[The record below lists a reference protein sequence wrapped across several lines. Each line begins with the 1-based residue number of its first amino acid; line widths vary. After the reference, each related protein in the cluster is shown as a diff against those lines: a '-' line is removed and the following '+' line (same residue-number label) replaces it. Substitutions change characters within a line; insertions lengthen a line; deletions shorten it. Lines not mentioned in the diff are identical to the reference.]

1 MPRRRF
7 LQAKR
12 RLFSW
17 HTWRFL
23 LVFWIGA
30 VVIGCVA
37 LLLAHGSDEA
47 RDLFHRAL
55 GVSPYLALV
64 ITPAGFALIALLM
77 RLFPGV
83 EGSGIPQA
91 IAALDARDKHV
102 RGALLSMRIAIGKI
116 LLVLLGLACGAS
128 IGREGPT
135 VHVGASIMDGM
146 RRFIRTPDRDYRPN
160 LILAGASAGLAA
172 AFNTP
177 LAGVVFAIEELSR
190 SFEQRAAGTV
200 MTAAILAGM
209 TALGIQGKYY
219 YFGTVTAEV
228 DWLSGVVSVVVCG
241 VVGGLF
247 GGAFSALL
255 VHGGRLLGPWRGR
268 YPVRVAFACGV
279 GVALVG
285 LASGGATFGTG
296 YDAARAMLSGQADVS
311 VGYPFLK
318 WLASLVS
325 YWSGMPGGIFAPSL
339 SVGAGLG
346 YHLSPLLPSAPVA
359 AVALLGMAAYFAG
372 VVQTPLT
379 AVIIIMEMTDDHPML
394 LPVMAT
400 ALIANAVSR
409 FISPHSVYSALAE
422 DFLRAL
428 PAEPEKTSV
437 EVESEQERKS

>member
-1 MPRRRF
+1 
-7 LQAKR
+7 
-12 RLFSW
+12 
-17 HTWRFL
+17 
-23 LVFWIGA
+23 
-30 VVIGCVA
+30 
-37 LLLAHGSDEA
+37 
-47 RDLFHRAL
+47 
-55 GVSPYLALV
+55 
-64 ITPAGFALIALLM
+64 
-77 RLFPGV
+77 
-83 EGSGIPQA
+83 
-91 IAALDARDKHV
+91 
-102 RGALLSMRIAIGKI
+102 
-116 LLVLLGLACGAS
+116 
-128 IGREGPT
+128 
-135 VHVGASIMDGM
+135 
-146 RRFIRTPDRDYRPN
+146 
-160 LILAGASAGLAA
+160 
-172 AFNTP
+172 
-177 LAGVVFAIEELSR
+177 
-190 SFEQRAAGTV
+190 

-346 YHLSPLLPSAPVA
+346 YHLSPR
-359 AVALLGMAAYFAG
+359 
-372 VVQTPLT
+372 PLR
-379 AVIIIMEMTDDHPML
+379 PW
-394 LPVMAT
+394 PCWGW
-400 ALIANAVSR
+400 R
-409 FISPHSVYSALAE
+409 RISQAWY
-422 DFLRAL
+422 R
-428 PAEPEKTSV
+428 
-437 EVESEQERKS
+437 RR